1 MSVLI
6 NLPDDHRDAWKAAAD
21 KADMTLA
28 EWVRTACAAQ
38 LPKGVR
44 KKLSEPP
51 KPGNPAFRKQRKPRD

>member
-6 NLPDDHRDAWKAAAD
+6 NLPDDHRDAWKAAAA
-21 KADMTLA
+21 KEGVSLA

-44 KKLSEPP
+44 KKLSDPP
-51 KPGNPAFRKQRKPRD
+51 KPGNPSFKKGKQ